1 MPPPIALIL
10 DGDEDFAWTLGAL
23 LQEAEFAVAWATSV
37 EEARGHIEAH
47 PIAIVLLDLD
57 LDGREG
63 RYLLDDLAGLEH
75 APPMIVVSGASDG
88 PQIAA
93 QFGIACVRK
102 PFQVDEL
109 LAAIDVARTFGVRP
123 LKRNASGRR
132 AAVVL
137 PFELEKRAKK

>member
-10 DGDEDFAWTLGAL
+10 DDDEDFAWTLGEL
-23 LQEAEFAVAWATSV
+23 LQQAGFAVTWATSV

-47 PIAIVLLDLD
+47 PIAIVLLDLE
-57 LDGREG
+57 LGGRKG
-63 RYLLDDLAGLEH
+63 RYLLDDLAGIDH
-75 APPMIVVSGASDG
+75 APPMIVLSGAADG

-93 QFGIACVRK
+93 YFGIACVRK

-109 LAAIDVARTFGVRP
+109 LAAIDVACTFDVRP
-123 LKRNASGRR
+123 VRRNASGRR

-137 PFELEKRAKK
+137 PFDLKTRAKK